1 MVVVGGNGSGDC
13 EWSHGSHDYAP
24 SGGIVIL
31 VGDGNGLAVA
41 LGWAVVVMAIARR
54 RIKKIN
60 IIA

>member
-31 VGDGNGLAVA
+31 VGDGGGLAVA
-41 LGWAVVVMAIARR
+41 LGVGGGGDG
-54 RIKKIN
+54 N
-60 IIA
+60 CEEED